1 MFDINDVDT
10 KKAVDA
16 AVKAAVDEATAGLIA
31 KNQELLGKLKKA
43 TKDALID
50 PAEHQALQ
58 DELIKANDKI
68 AELAKTTKKA
78 TDEADKMKKALE
90 AEVGFSTKLI
100 IDNGLTDSLVG
111 AKVKPEMMKA
121 VKALLS
127 GQVALKADGDKRVP
141 VIGDKSLGEFV
152 AEWSKTDEGK
162 HFVAAP
168 DNSGGGSQGGGD
180 GKGSVKTMARAAFE
194 SLAADKQMAF
204 IKEGGK
210 VQ

>member
-1 MFDINDVDT
+1 MEEQEI
-10 KKAVDA
+10 KAKIEA
-16 AVKAAVDEATAGLIA
+16 AVAEATAGLVA

-43 TKDALID
+43 TKDAQID

-58 DELIKANDKI
+58 DELSKANDKI
-68 AELAKTTKKA
+68 SELTKTTKKA
-78 TDEADKMKKALE
+78 TDEAEKMKKALE
-90 AEVGFSTKLI
+90 AEAGFSTKLI
-100 IDNGLTDSLVG
+100 IENGLNDSLVG

-141 VIGDKSLGEFV
+141 VINDKPLSDFV

-180 GKGSVKTMARAAFE
+180 GKGNQKSMDRAAFE
-194 SLAADKQMAF
+194 ALAASRQMAF
-204 IKEGGK
+204 IKDGGRI
-210 VQ
+210 Q